1 MKMHMVSFHFCNLI
15 YALHATKLRQNLID
29 MRKPLK
35 RDKKRETIR
44 ENGENVM
51 VHPEELDSWR

>member
-1 MKMHMVSFHFCNLI
+1 
-15 YALHATKLRQNLID
+15 